1 MPRSFL
7 IPFPSR
13 PRKIFLT
20 YQRFPR
26 ARIISLPR
34 KTLSCVVTDRE
45 RSLVEKISFSSPSS
59 LKVNVS
65 RASSWC
71 VRPLARFLLTIPIL
85 DRPRNSA
92 SPKRLGKT
100 SPIELQTRLETR
112 LEFLLLPSPLQTP
125 MKLTEVLSRL
135 FIDRESK
142 VKTRFFNHFFF
153 SPSRPE
159 ILHFLFFLKKFSV

>member
-1 MPRSFL
+1 M
-7 IPFPSR
+7 
-13 PRKIFLT
+13 
-20 YQRFPR
+20 YQEPPPD
-26 ARIISLPR
+26 ASVLL
-34 KTLSCVVTDRE
+34 LS
-45 RSLVEKISFSSPSS
+45 P
-59 LKVNVS
+59 
-65 RASSWC
+65 
-71 VRPLARFLLTIPIL
+71 PARFLLTIPIL

-153 SPSRPE
+153 SPSRLE
-159 ILHFLFFLKKFSV
+159 IHFFFFLKKFSV